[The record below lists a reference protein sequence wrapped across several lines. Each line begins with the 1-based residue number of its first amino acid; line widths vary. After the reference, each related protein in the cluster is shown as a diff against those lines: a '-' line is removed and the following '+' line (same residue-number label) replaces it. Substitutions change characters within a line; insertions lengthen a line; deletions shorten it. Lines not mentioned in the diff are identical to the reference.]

1 MQLRPYTTVKLMLK
15 SLKTFKIQAFADL
28 RHPFKASIP
37 ASQFLR
43 QRKLCSEDDDF
54 EEAATTM
61 ESKILSRNYNILT
74 NDDSTRVIFPQ
85 PPLKAYRRAQNLR
98 DLLVHSDFPLDQPA
112 QPGTFPCKRTICRTC
127 AHINQSTSI
136 PSPGGHIKIT
146 GHFTCTSDN
155 VIYCIS
161 CRKCPET
168 VYIGET
174 GRRLADRFRE
184 HRLDALHKK
193 IDLPVAQHFNSPG
206 HSLEDVRVAV
216 LKSGLAKKDVRQ
228 REEMRQIFIFQT
240 LAPRGINRDFSFI

>member
-1 MQLRPYTTVKLMLK
+1 MT
-15 SLKTFKIQAFADL
+15 
-28 RHPFKASIP
+28 IP
-37 ASQFLR
+37 P
-43 QRKLCSEDDDF
+43 
-54 EEAATTM
+54 
-61 ESKILSRNYNILT
+61 LS
-74 NDDSTRVIFPQ
+74 VIFPQ
-85 PPLKAYRRAQNLR
+85 PPLEAYRRAQNLR

-127 AHINQSTSI
+127 PHINQSTSI
-136 PSPGGHIKIT
+136 PSPGGHIKIIT
-146 GHFTCTSDN
+146 RHFTCTSDN

-168 VYIGET
+168 VYVGET

-184 HRLDALHKK
+184 HRLDVLHKK

>member
-1 MQLRPYTTVKLMLK
+1 MVLLCALFVSFFYQLTLGRCP
-15 SLKTFKIQAFADL
+15 KTSTFSWFLAAPGEEKIMCYSNLGYF
-28 RHPFKASIP
+28 F
-37 ASQFLR
+37 
-43 QRKLCSEDDDF
+43 
-54 EEAATTM
+54 T
-61 ESKILSRNYNILT
+61 
-74 NDDSTRVIFPQ
+74 
-85 PPLKAYRRAQNLR
+85 LR

-127 AHINQSTSI
+127 PHINQSTSI
-136 PSPGGHIKIT
+136 PSPGGQIKIT

-168 VYIGET
+168 VYIGKT

-184 HRLDALHKK
+184 HRLDVLHKK
-193 IDLPVAQHFNSPG
+193 IDLPVAQHLNSRG

-216 LKSGLAKKDVRQ
+216 LKSGLVKKDVRL
-228 REEMRQIFIFQT
+228 REETRQIFIFQT